1 MNTILYQ
8 AFQILEQR
16 SSASLETAQKIYELC
31 CKALGLIPR
40 PLALPKKE
48 LKEERS

>member
-31 CKALGLIPR
+31 CKALGLIPK
-40 PLALPKKE
+40 PPALPEKE
-48 LKEERS
+48 SKEERS